1 MEAKWPF
8 FLITFSLIFALG
20 LIIAG
25 LERSGVMNN
34 WQTRRCELPV
44 MMAAMFF
51 KPDSDP
57 RTKSDFASEN
67 FEFCMKSYVDKF
79 MALLMAPVNMLFGKQ
94 ADIASSAVGMVD
106 TIRQI
111 AATLYNTLSSY
122 LEQYYLRFNASIYEI
137 SRVIQYLRMAFRR
150 ANGMMMSMLYSGI
163 TMFRGMLNTIQ
174 FVIQVILIICGIMLA
189 IIIILFFVL
198 FPVIPLILS
207 VLGAIIGT
215 VLALTT
221 VMSGDIANQASS
233 DKSGFC
239 FAENTKILVKKDN
252 KEILTS
258 VKDIK
263 LDDELINGSK
273 ITAVIQ
279 MDGKGVQ
286 LYNINGILVSGSH
299 LILGTDGHWKSVSKD
314 ERAKKVDNTS
324 DILYCFNTTTHNIPV
339 YSPELN
345 RSIIFKDWEEIDDK
359 DIKGQ
364 YLWSYNILK
373 MLNNNLNYRF
383 WKYGIKPSDEIPLVG
398 RRIKVKTSNGFVE
411 IEKIKLFDNILDK
424 KGKEQCIIGIVYA
437 IVNELDDDGKWN
449 TELYELMDSE
459 VWIKGTANFT
469 RGDSNGIGIALITET
484 GEFTI
489 WDEIEEKEKIVR
501 DFTEVGH
508 TEIHKTY
515 PLVASRLR
523 LFRNTNE
530 II

>member
-8 FLITFSLIFALG
+8 FLIAFSLIFALG
-20 LIIAG
+20 LTIAG

-34 WQTRRCELPV
+34 WKTRRCELPV
-44 MMAAMFF
+44 MTAAMFF

-57 RTKSDFASEN
+57 RTKSEFASEN
-67 FEFCMKSYVDKF
+67 FEFCMKTYVDKF
-79 MALLMAPVNMLFGKQ
+79 MTLLMAPVNMLFGKQ

-122 LEQYYLRFNASIYEI
+122 LEQYYLKFNASIYEI

-198 FPVIPLILS
+198 FPFIPMILS
-207 VLGAIIGT
+207 VLGAIVST
-215 VLALTT
+215 VIALIM
-221 VMSGDIANQASS
+221 VMSIDTANQANS

-239 FAENTKILVKKDN
+239 FSENTQIIIKKDN
-252 KEILTS
+252 KEILVS

-263 LDDELINGSK
+263 LGDELINGSK

-286 LYNINGILVSGSH
+286 LYNVNGILVSGSH
-299 LILGTDGHWKSVSKD
+299 LILGTDEHWKSVSND
-314 ERAKKVDNTS
+314 ERAKKVETIS
-324 DILYCFNTTTHNIPV
+324 DILYCFNTTTHNIPI

-345 RSIIFKDWEEIDDK
+345 KSIIFKDWEEIDDN

-364 YLWSYNILK
+364 YIWSYNILK
-373 MLNNNLNYRF
+373 MLNKNLNYRF
-383 WKYGIKPSDEIPLVG
+383 WKYGIKPADELPLIG
-398 RRIKVKTSNGFVE
+398 RRIKIKTPSGFIE
-411 IEKIKLFDNILDK
+411 IEKLKLFDKIVDRK
-424 KGKEQCIIGIVYA
+424 SKEQRIIGIINA
-437 IVNELDDDGKWN
+437 NIDNLEDNGKWN
-449 TELYELMDSE
+449 TELYEETEDK
-459 VWIKGTANFT
+459 VWIRGSANFT
-469 RGDSNGIGIALITET
+469 RGTGCAIGITLITET
-484 GEFTI
+484 GEFII
-489 WDEIEEKEKIVR
+489 WDEMEEKEKIVR

-508 TEIHKTY
+508 TEIYKTY

-523 LFRNTNE
+523 LFKNRNE
-530 II
+530 LI

>member
-20 LIIAG
+20 LTIAG

-44 MMAAMFF
+44 MTAAMFF

-57 RTKSDFASEN
+57 RTKSEFASDN
-67 FEFCMKSYVDKF
+67 FEFCMKTYVDKF

-94 ADIASSAVGMVD
+94 ANIASSAVGMVD

-122 LEQYYLRFNASIYEI
+122 LEQYYLKFNASIYEI

-150 ANGMMMSMLYSGI
+150 ANGIMMSMLYSGI

-174 FVIQVILIICGIMLA
+174 FVIQVILVICGIMLA

-215 VLALTT
+215 VLALTM
-221 VMSGDIANQASS
+221 VMSGDIANQANS

-239 FAENTKILVKKDN
+239 FSENTMVTIKKDN
-252 KEILTS
+252 RATLVS

-263 LDDELINGSK
+263 LGDELINGTK

-286 LYNINGILVSGSH
+286 LYNLNGILVSGSH
-299 LILGTDGHWKSVSKD
+299 LVLGTDGLWKSVSKD
-314 ERAKKVDNTS
+314 ERAKKVKDKSN
-324 DILYCFNTTTHNIPV
+324 ILYCFNTTTHNIPI

-345 RSIIFKDWEEIDDK
+345 IDIIFKDWEEIDDS
-359 DIKGQ
+359 DTKGQ

-373 MLNNNLNYRF
+373 MLNKNLNYKF
-383 WKYGIKPSDEIPLVG
+383 WKYGLKPADELPLIG
-398 RRIKVKTSNGFVE
+398 RRIKIKTVNGLVE
-411 IEKIKLFDNILDK
+411 VEKLRLFDKILDRN
-424 KGKEQCIIGIVYA
+424 GIEQCIIGIIHA
-437 IVNELDDDGKWN
+437 TVNELEDDGKWN
-449 TELYELMDSE
+449 TELYEETEDK
-459 VWIKGTANFT
+459 VWIRGLANFT
-469 RGDSNGIGIALITET
+469 RGVESAIGINLITET
-484 GEFTI
+484 GEFII
-489 WDEIEEKEKIVR
+489 WNEMEENEKIVR

-508 TEIHKTY
+508 NEIYKTY

-523 LFRNTNE
+523 LFKNRNE
-530 II
+530 LI